1 VATATEPYQI
11 RFDGLEVDGTIAL
24 NFSGR
29 IELNPE
35 NPADR
40 AVIEELTLGKDVAIQ
55 CHAWVAA
62 SGGKAPRDK
71 EGAVK
76 EIRKSIGLKVHEINA
91 GTVVVIDGP

>member
-1 VATATEPYQI
+1 MTTSTEPYQI
-11 RFDGLEVDGTIAL
+11 RFDGLKVDGTIAL

-55 CHAWVAA
+55 CRAWVSA

-76 EIRKSIGLKVHEINA
+76 EVRKAIGLKVHEINA
-91 GTVVVIDGP
+91 DTVSVVGMP